1 MRVQKKSRKKR
12 PRGKIIR
19 TIARE
24 RMMQLFNLLD
34 SVVAGQPELKQRYAD
49 LARKLTMKSRTRLP
63 RAWRYR
69 ICRRCKRVLQPG
81 KNCRVRTRGKREKHV
96 SITCLEC
103 GWITRYNISGEHR
116 TQRLKNII

>member
-1 MRVQKKSRKKR
+1 MRTKKKSRKRR
-12 PRGKIIR
+12 PTRKIIR

-24 RMMQLFNLLD
+24 RIMQLYNLLD
-34 SVVAGQPELKQRYAD
+34 GVVAGQPELMQRYAD

-81 KNCRVRTRGKREKHV
+81 RNCRVRTRGKREKHV

-103 GWITRYNISGEHR
+103 GWITRYMISAKKR
-116 TQRLKNII
+116 T

>member
-1 MRVQKKSRKKR
+1 MQFQKKSRKKR

-24 RMMQLFNLLD
+24 RMMWLFNLLD
-34 SVVAGQPELKQRYAD
+34 GVVADQPDLKQRYAD

-81 KNCRVRTRGKREKHV
+81 INCRVRTRGKREKHV
-96 SITCLEC
+96 SLTCLEC
-103 GWITRYNISGEHR
+103 GWITRYVISAKNR
-116 TQRLKNII
+116 TQRFRDSP